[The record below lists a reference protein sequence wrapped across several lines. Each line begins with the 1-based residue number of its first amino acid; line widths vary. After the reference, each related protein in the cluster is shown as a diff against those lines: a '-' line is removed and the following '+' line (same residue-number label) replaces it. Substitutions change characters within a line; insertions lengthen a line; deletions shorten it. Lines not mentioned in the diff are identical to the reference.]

1 MKSKFDSAQ
10 KRRKKRIIRQY
21 ALFWPPALV
30 FLTIVRSIGTEE
42 IGSFD
47 PGITMSIILA
57 ATFGVIGG
65 VISGS
70 LQYILEEKIYGK
82 ASVLKLG
89 LAKGAFIILFLVLF
103 IVLAFIVT
111 KVVFKHNIAF
121 WTFVMDEGSGPVYFY
136 IITVDIFMTRL
147 RQVNL
152 MLGEGNLTK
161 LLTAKLYIPHE
172 EERIFMFLDLQS
184 STSIAEKLGHIKY
197 SQLIQDCFYD
207 LGVVDEYEAEIYQ
220 YVGDEAVLTWELNKG
235 LNKDQCLNSYFAFI
249 ETLERKKDYYLK
261 KYDTAPSF
269 KAALNCGRVTAT
281 EVGRYKK
288 EIAYHGDTLNTA
300 ARILAKCN
308 EFNEMILISEN
319 LRRLVKSSHFEF
331 KLIGDVPLRG
341 KTETVEIFAVNPKQ
355 AQSEPTNINSYSKTL
370 KL

>member
-1 MKSKFDSAQ
+1 MKSHLSNTL
-10 KRRKKRIIRQY
+10 KRRKKKIIRQY
-21 ALFWPPALV
+21 ALFWPPALI
-30 FLTIVRSIGTEE
+30 FLSIIRSVGTIEV
-42 IGSFD
+42 GSFD
-47 PGITMSIILA
+47 PGITVSILLA
-57 ATFGVIGG
+57 ASLGLIGG

-70 LQYILEEKIYGK
+70 FQFILEEKIYGK
-82 ASVLKLG
+82 ASVTKLA
-89 LAKGAFIILFLVLF
+89 LAKGVFILIFLIVL

-111 KVVFKHNIAF
+111 KLTLHHDVDF
-121 WTFVMDEGSGPVYFY
+121 WTFALDEGSAPVYLY

-207 LGVVDEYEAEIYQ
+207 LGVVDGYEAEIYQ
-220 YVGDEAVLTWELNKG
+220 YVGDEAVLTWELHKG
-235 LNKDQCLNSYFAFI
+235 LNQNQCLKSYFAFK
-249 ETLERKKDYYLK
+249 ETLERKREYYLK
-261 KYDTAPSF
+261 KYDTIPSF
-269 KAALNCGRVTAT
+269 KAAINCGRVTAT

-308 EFNEMILISEN
+308 EFNEMLLISDN
-319 LRRLVKSSHFEF
+319 LRKLVKTTDFQF
-331 KLIGDVPLRG
+331 KAMGDVPLRG
-341 KTETVEIFAVNPKQ
+341 KKETVEIFAVSL
-355 AQSEPTNINSYSKTL
+355 A
-370 KL
+370 

>member
-1 MKSKFDSAQ
+1 MKSHSNNTL
-10 KRRKKRIIRQY
+10 KRRKKKIIRQY

-30 FLTIVRSIGTEE
+30 FLSIIRSVGTVEV
-42 IGSFD
+42 GSFD
-47 PGITMSIILA
+47 PGIAISILLA
-57 ATFGVIGG
+57 AGFGLVGG

-70 LQYILEEKIYGK
+70 FQFILEEKIYGK
-82 ASVLKLG
+82 ASVTKLA
-89 LAKGAFIILFLVLF
+89 LAKGVFIIIFLILL
-103 IVLAFIVT
+103 IVLAFVVT
-111 KVVFKHNIAF
+111 KLIMHHNIDF
-121 WTFVMDEGSGPVYFY
+121 WTFVLDDGSAPVYFY

-172 EERIFMFLDLQS
+172 EERVFMFLDLQS
-184 STSIAEKLGHIKY
+184 STSIAEKLGHIRY

-207 LGVVDEYEAEIYQ
+207 LGVVDGYEAEIYQ
-220 YVGDEAVLTWELNKG
+220 YVGDEAVLTWELQKG
-235 LNKDQCLNSYFAFI
+235 LNQNQCLKSYYAFI
-249 ETLERKKDYYLK
+249 ETLERKKEYYLK
-261 KYDTAPSF
+261 KYDTIPSF

-308 EFNEMILISEN
+308 EFNEMILISDN
-319 LRRLVKSSHFEF
+319 LRKLVITTDFQF
-331 KLIGDVPLRG
+331 KPMGNVPLRG
-341 KTETVEIFAVNPKQ
+341 KKETVEIFAVSPSHSN
-355 AQSEPTNINSYSKTL
+355 
-370 KL
+370 